1 MQIQEL
7 AQRTGLPPSTI
18 RYYESIDLLP
28 PPRRQPNGYRLYREA
43 DVDRLRLVAGLR
55 ALDFSIDD
63 IAEILALRDQGEAPC
78 RVVLELLA
86 HKADEIQRRVT
97 ELERLETELRQ
108 LHRLGLTFP
117 TDNVDGKN
125 CVCHLVSQQ
134 AGGQQA
140 GKEKT

>member
-1 MQIQEL
+1 MQIREL
-7 AQRTGLPPSTI
+7 AQQTGLPPSTI

-28 PPRRQPNGYRLYREA
+28 PPTRQPNGYRLYQEA
-43 DVDRLRLVAGLR
+43 DVDRMRLVAGLR

-63 IAEILALRDQGEAPC
+63 VSEILALRDRGEAPC
-78 RVVLELLA
+78 RVVLDLLVE
-86 HKADEIQRRVT
+86 KADEMQQRIA

-134 AGGQQA
+134 AR
-140 GKEKT
+140 KEKK